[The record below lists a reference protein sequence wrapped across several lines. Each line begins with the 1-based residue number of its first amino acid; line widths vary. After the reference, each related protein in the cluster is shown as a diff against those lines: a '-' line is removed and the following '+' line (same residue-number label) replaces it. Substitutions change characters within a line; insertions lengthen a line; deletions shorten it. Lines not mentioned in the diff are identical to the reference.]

1 MNGPMTRMFKT
12 LGISV
17 IVAAVFVTAFD
28 VPPVIA
34 EPERAATGRLIPP
47 PQRGVRGYS
56 RSAPS
61 RKTFFDIF
69 RPRTTKKSR
78 WKKKRTRRPR
88 GVQSAPRVVEL
99 AKEKNALVV
108 AVFGD
113 EYAEALAEGLT
124 RAFYQVP
131 SIRVADK
138 HVDKSGLIDK
148 TATDW
153 PAKLAKDFETGRVDF
168 AVIMLGLHDR
178 AEITEEGEVIAF
190 RGDGWESAYRRRIE
204 ALLLSARDGAK
215 PVYWVGLPPT
225 KDPEMSKDFSH
236 LNDLYRESVYAVGG
250 RFIDIW
256 DGFVD
261 AEHQYSRQGPDIAGR
276 TVALRRRDG
285 IHFNKAGRRKL
296 AYFVER
302 EIRRDAGFSR
312 AYAGAPAADNLPPP
326 NLYTGD
332 WRDRPQVGP
341 MLSLT
346 RPRLDLGAPLLGAS
360 DVKLTVKADS
370 PPYWLM
376 VRGDA
381 LYAPGG
387 RVDDFRWPPP
397 SYGDDPDAKLPD
409 NDLESE
415 IGLTAGVVSAELRM
429 AEDGNDAAAVGT
441 DEFTVPEA
449 YYLEPGLNGD
459 R

>member
-1 MNGPMTRMFKT
+1 MP
-12 LGISV
+12 
-17 IVAAVFVTAFD
+17 
-28 VPPVIA
+28 
-34 EPERAATGRLIPP
+34 
-47 PQRGVRGYS
+47 
-56 RSAPS
+56 
-61 RKTFFDIF
+61 
-69 RPRTTKKSR
+69 
-78 WKKKRTRRPR
+78 
-88 GVQSAPRVVEL
+88 
-99 AKEKNALVV
+99 KEKNALVV

-124 RAFYQVP
+124 RAFYEMP
-131 SIRVADK
+131 SIIV
-138 HVDKSGLIDK
+138 VDKNIGGSGLVDKK
-148 TATDW
+148 TADW
-153 PAKLAKDFETGRVDF
+153 PAKLAEAIKTERVDF

-178 AEITEEGEVIAF
+178 NEIVEDGETIAF
-190 RGDGWESAYRRRIE
+190 RGEGWESAYRKRIE
-204 ALLLSARDGAK
+204 ALLLSARDGGK

-225 KDPEMSKDFSH
+225 GDPDMSKDFSH

-256 DGFVD
+256 DGFLD
-261 AEHQYSRQGPDIAGR
+261 AEHQFVRDGPDISGR
-276 TVALRRRDG
+276 TVALRHHDG
-285 IHFNKAGRRKL
+285 INFTKAGRRKL
-296 AYFVER
+296 AYFIER
-302 EIRRDAGFSR
+302 EIRRDAGLSR
-312 AYAGAPAADNLPPP
+312 AYAGAPTGDNLPPP

-360 DVKLTVKADS
+360 DVKLTVKEDS

-397 SYGDDPDAKLPD
+397 AYGDDPDAELPD

-415 IGLTAGVVSAELRM
+415 AGLAYGVVSADRRM
-429 AEDGNDAAAVGT
+429 VADGNEKSAIIGL
-441 DEFTVPEA
+441 DEFTVPSI
-449 YYLEPGLNGD
+449 
-459 R
+459 